1 MSLSKP
7 QKIILL
13 GAAVLVFI
21 FLGAN
26 IKSPDVMCSFYGF
39 ELICLSNTHP
49 LIILTKYRPY
59 LIIGTLLLGI
69 ALFKLAE
76 KK

>member
-13 GAAVLVFI
+13 VAAGLVLI
-21 FLGAN
+21 FLGAG

-59 LIIGTLLLGI
+59 FITAALLLGI
-69 ALFKLAE
+69 ALFKLAG

>member
-1 MSLSKP
+1 MNLSKP

-13 GAAVLVFI
+13 VAACLVII
-21 FLGAN
+21 FLGAG

-39 ELICLSNTHP
+39 EMICLSNTHP
-49 LIILTKYRPY
+49 LIILTKFRPY
-59 LIIGTLLLGI
+59 FITAVLLLGT
-69 ALFKLAE
+69 ALFRLAG